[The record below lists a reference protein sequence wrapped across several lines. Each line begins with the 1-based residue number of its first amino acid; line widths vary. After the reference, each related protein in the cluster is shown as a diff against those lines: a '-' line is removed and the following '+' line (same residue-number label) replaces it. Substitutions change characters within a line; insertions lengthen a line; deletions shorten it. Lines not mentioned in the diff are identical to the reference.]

1 MTTFESPL
9 GKKTVSSGRQ
19 MREFDVPD
27 ESEENF
33 QQFDVEN
40 AIRQPGMKKLNMDEI
55 HAFQSRLNAAPD
67 VQHVEKSE
75 ADIER
80 QIREARELKRL
91 GKERLSEGAKK
102 RLESLLGMT
111 RHQRE
116 TVVNQISFVL
126 QTLTGAQTRETIM
139 NTSKYDGTVE
149 SPFEMRVQILARS
162 LVSIGGVDFEQF
174 VGSNS
179 LNIKV
184 TFIEGLDDFLLN
196 KLYDE
201 YLIMTKEA
209 KQKYS
214 VNNAQEAQEV
224 INDIKK

>member
-9 GKKTVSSGRQ
+9 GKKTIASGRQ
-19 MREFDVPD
+19 MREFDIPD
-27 ESEENF
+27 ESEEKF
-33 QQFDVEN
+33 QEFNVES

-55 HAFQSRLNAAPD
+55 NAFQARLNGTPD
-67 VQHVEKSE
+67 FQQSNNYE

-80 QIREARELKRL
+80 EIKEAREMKKS
-91 GKERLSEGAKK
+91 GKEKLSVGAKK

-116 TVVNQISFVL
+116 VAIGEILFVL
-126 QTLTGAQTRETIM
+126 QTLTGTQTRETIM

-162 LVSIGGVDFEQF
+162 ITSIGGVDFDQF
-174 VGSNS
+174 VGTADINT
-179 LNIKV
+179 KM
-184 TFIEGLDDFLLN
+184 TFVESLDDFLLN
-196 KLYDE
+196 RLYDD

-209 KQKYS
+209 KRKYS
-214 VNNAQEAQEV
+214 VNTPQEAQEV